1 MYGSLRSVMEKNDIS
16 TNAGGTE
23 KTPKRRGGNRIPDPH
38 DAFIKVLLSD
48 PNRLLSLLLDQL
60 PGEITEL
67 FGESPPVIVESNFFG
82 DDLRKSLADL
92 LVKVEMTSGEPG
104 FFYVLVE
111 HKSYQDPAVVLQM
124 MGYSAHTWRNFIRK
138 GKKPAKRTTRARALP
153 KIIPFLI
160 YSGSEPWKGP
170 TGLSDMMAPGAP
182 ELNFQNGFD
191 LVLRQWAQMSPEELS
206 RDPVLRVGQI
216 TLTGRWLAHQDEI
229 EEALVDDPDLQ
240 VQFGA
245 YISNTGEGAE
255 LEKYLAG
262 AKAKKRKGVMGVI
275 MEQLRA
281 EGEAKG
287 RIEGVAEGE
296 VRGIAKGEAKSLTR
310 LLEHRFGPLPAA
322 VKTRVGGANLSQLD
336 AWIDRVLDAKS
347 LDSVFGAVE

>member
-1 MYGSLRSVMEKNDIS
+1 MYGSISVMMEQNETS
-16 TNAGGTE
+16 SNTGGTG

-60 PGEITEL
+60 PKEVTEL
-67 FGESPPVIVESNFFG
+67 SGESPPVIVESIFF
-82 DDLRKSLADL
+82 DEDLRRSQADL
-92 LVKVEMTSGEPG
+92 LVKVEMTSSEPG

-124 MGYSAHTWRNFIRK
+124 MGYSAHIWRNYIRK
-138 GKKPAKRTTRARALP
+138 GKKPAGRTMRARALP

-160 YSGSEPWKGP
+160 YTGSEPWKGP
-170 TGLSDMMAPGAP
+170 TGLSDMMALGAP
-182 ELNFQNGFD
+182 ELNFLNGSD
-191 LVLRQWAQMSPEELS
+191 IILRQWAQMSPGELS
-206 RDPVLRVGQI
+206 CDPVLRVGQI

-240 VQFGA
+240 FQFGV

-262 AKAKKRKGVMGVI
+262 ANAKKRKGVMGVI

-281 EGEAKG
+281 EGEA
-287 RIEGVAEGE
+287 
-296 VRGIAKGEAKSLTR
+296 RGIAKGEAKSLTR

-347 LDSVFGAVE
+347 LESVFGTVE

>member
-1 MYGSLRSVMEKNDIS
+1 MYCMVCAIMYVNKTS

-38 DAFIKVLLSD
+38 DAFIKALLSD

-60 PGEITEL
+60 PREITEL
-67 FGESPPVIVESNFFG
+67 FSKSPPVIVESNFFG
-82 DDLRKSLADL
+82 DDLRKSQADL

-124 MGYSAHTWRNFIRK
+124 MGYSARIWRNYVQK
-138 GKKPAKRTTRARALP
+138 GKKLARRTTRARALP

-160 YSGSEPWKGP
+160 YTGSEPWKGP

-191 LVLRQWAQMSPEELS
+191 LVLRQWAQMSPGELS

-240 VQFGA
+240 FKFGA
-245 YISNTGEGAE
+245 YIWNTGEGAE

-281 EGEAKG
+281 EG

-310 LLEHRFGPLPAA
+310 LLERRFGPLPAA

>member
-1 MYGSLRSVMEKNDIS
+1 MRCKLRS
-16 TNAGGTE
+16 
-23 KTPKRRGGNRIPDPH
+23 
-38 DAFIKVLLSD
+38 KV
-48 PNRLLSLLLDQL
+48 
-60 PGEITEL
+60 
-67 FGESPPVIVESNFFG
+67 V
-82 DDLRKSLADL
+82 
-92 LVKVEMTSGEPG
+92 
-104 FFYVLVE
+104 
-111 HKSYQDPAVVLQM
+111 
-124 MGYSAHTWRNFIRK
+124 
-138 GKKPAKRTTRARALP
+138 KRTTRARALP

-160 YSGSEPWKGP
+160 YTGSEPWKGP

-240 VQFGA
+240 FKFGA
-245 YISNTGEGAE
+245 YIWNTGEGAE

-287 RIEGVAEGE
+287 RMEGVAEGEARGRIEGVAEGE
-296 VRGIAKGEAKSLTR
+296 VRGFAKGEAKSLTR
-310 LLEHRFGPLPAA
+310 LLERRFGPLPAA

>member
-1 MYGSLRSVMEKNDIS
+1 MNKLGKKSPQTIFS
-16 TNAGGTE
+16 G
-23 KTPKRRGGNRIPDPH
+23 RGG
-38 DAFIKVLLSD
+38 FCTKS
-48 PNRLLSLLLDQL
+48 SL
-60 PGEITEL
+60 EL
-67 FGESPPVIVESNFFG
+67 CGESPPVIVESIFYD
-82 DDLRKSLADL
+82 DDLRRSQADL
-92 LVKVEMTSGEPG
+92 LVKVEMTSSEPG

-124 MGYSAHTWRNFIRK
+124 MGYSAHTWRNFIWK

-160 YSGSEPWKGP
+160 YTGSEPWKGP
-170 TGLSDMMAPGAP
+170 TCLSDMMAPGAP

-240 VQFGA
+240 FKFGA
-245 YISNTGEGAE
+245 YIWNTGEGAE

-287 RIEGVAEGE
+287 RMEGVAEGEARGRIEGVAEGE
-296 VRGIAKGEAKSLTR
+296 VRGFAKGEAKSLTR
-310 LLEHRFGPLPAA
+310 LLERRFGPLPAA

>member
-1 MYGSLRSVMEKNDIS
+1 
-16 TNAGGTE
+16 
-23 KTPKRRGGNRIPDPH
+23 
-38 DAFIKVLLSD
+38 
-48 PNRLLSLLLDQL
+48 
-60 PGEITEL
+60 
-67 FGESPPVIVESNFFG
+67 
-82 DDLRKSLADL
+82 
-92 LVKVEMTSGEPG
+92 MTSSEPG

-111 HKSYQDPAVVLQM
+111 HKSYQDPAVVLQV
-124 MGYSAHTWRNFIRK
+124 MGYSAHIWRNFIRM
-138 GKKPAKRTTRARALP
+138 GKEPARRTTRARALP

-160 YSGSEPWKGP
+160 YTGSEPWQGP

-182 ELNFQNGFD
+182 ELNFLNGSD
-191 LVLRQWAQMSPEELS
+191 IILRQWAQMSPGELS

-245 YISNTGEGAE
+245 YIWNTGEGAD

-281 EGEAKG
+281 EGRIEGVAEGEARG

-296 VRGIAKGEAKSLTR
+296 VRGFAKGEAKSLTR
-310 LLEHRFGPLPAA
+310 LLERRFGPLPAA

-347 LDSVFGAVE
+347 LESVFGAVE

>member
-1 MYGSLRSVMEKNDIS
+1 
-16 TNAGGTE
+16 
-23 KTPKRRGGNRIPDPH
+23 
-38 DAFIKVLLSD
+38 
-48 PNRLLSLLLDQL
+48 
-60 PGEITEL
+60 
-67 FGESPPVIVESNFFG
+67 
-82 DDLRKSLADL
+82 
-92 LVKVEMTSGEPG
+92 MTSSEPG

-124 MGYSAHTWRNFIRK
+124 MGYSAHIWRNYIRK
-138 GKKPAKRTTRARALP
+138 GKKPAGRTMRARALP

-160 YSGSEPWKGP
+160 YTGSEPWKGP

-191 LVLRQWAQMSPEELS
+191 LVLRQWAQMSPGELS

-240 VQFGA
+240 FQFGV

-281 EGEAKG
+281 EG

-296 VRGIAKGEAKSLTR
+296 VRGIAKGRIEGVAEGEARGEVRGIAKGEAKSLTR
-310 LLEHRFGPLPAA
+310 MLERRFGPLPAA